1 MRKIGLVSL
10 GTLRERERERELYF
24 SEINNNKINIDIKDS
39 NKSLRN

>member
-10 GTLRERERERELYF
+10 GTLIERELYF

-39 NKSLRN
+39 NKSLIN

>member
-10 GTLRERERERELYF
+10 GTLIERESELYF

-39 NKSLRN
+39 NKSLIN